1 MARIIKC
8 GKAACPNRHTL
19 GQCLLEFISI
29 DENGVCNGWN
39 KFIRHQMNSRYTYSL
54 VEVSDVTEEKELVN
68 NEQVDE
74 RRNDSESQNNVPVDE
89 SAESS
94 SEEKCE

>member
-1 MARIIKC
+1 MAKIIKC
-8 GKAACPNRHTL
+8 GKAACQNRHSS
-19 GQCLLEFISI
+19 GQCSLEFVSI

-39 KFIRHQMNSRYTYSL
+39 KFIRHQMNSRYTYSP
-54 VEVSDVTEEKELVN
+54 VEVSDVTEEKELVK

-74 RRNDSESQNNVPVDE
+74 GRNDSESQNDVPVDE
-89 SAESS
+89 STESS

>member
-8 GKAACPNRHTL
+8 GKAACLNRHSS
-19 GQCLLEFISI
+19 QCSLEFVSI

-39 KFIRHQMNSRYTYSL
+39 KFIRHQMNSRYTCSP
-54 VEVSDVTEEKELVN
+54 VEVSDVVEEKELIN

-74 RRNDSESQNNVPVDE
+74 GRNDSESQNDVPLDE
-89 SAESS
+89 STESS
-94 SEEKCE
+94 SEEKCD

>member
-8 GKAACPNRHTL
+8 GKAMCPNRHSS
-19 GQCLLEFISI
+19 GQCSLEFVSI

-39 KFIRHQMNSRYTYSL
+39 KFVRHQMNSRYTYSP
-54 VEVSDVTEEKELVN
+54 VEVSDVIEEKELVK

-74 RRNDSESQNNVPVDE
+74 GRNDSESQNNVPVDE
-89 SAESS
+89 STESS

>member
-1 MARIIKC
+1 MAKVIKC
-8 GKAACPNRHTL
+8 GKAVCQNCHSS
-19 GQCLLEFISI
+19 QCSLEFVSI

-39 KFIRHQMNSRYTYSL
+39 KFVRHQMNNRYTCSP
-54 VEVSDVTEEKELVN
+54 VEVSDVVEEKELIN

-74 RRNDSESQNNVPVDE
+74 RRNDSESQDNVSVDE
-89 SAESS
+89 STESS

>member
-8 GKAACPNRHTL
+8 SKAMCPNRHSS
-19 GQCLLEFISI
+19 GQCASEFVSI

-39 KFIRHQMNSRYTYSL
+39 KFVRHQMNSRYTYAP
-54 VEVSDVTEEKELVN
+54 VEVSDVIEEKELIK

-74 RRNDSESQNNVPVDE
+74 GRNDSESQNNVPVDE
-89 SAESS
+89 STESS

>member
-8 GKAACPNRHTL
+8 GKAVCPNRHSS
-19 GQCLLEFISI
+19 GQCSLEFVSI

-39 KFIRHQMNSRYTYSL
+39 KFVRHQMNSRYTYSL
-54 VEVSDVTEEKELVN
+54 VEVSDITEEKELVK

-74 RRNDSESQNNVPVDE
+74 GRNDSESQNDVPVDE
-89 SAESS
+89 STESS

>member
-8 GKAACPNRHTL
+8 GKAMCPNRHSS
-19 GQCLLEFISI
+19 GQCSLEFVSI

-74 RRNDSESQNNVPVDE
+74 GRNDSESQNNVPVDE

>member
-8 GKAACPNRHTL
+8 VKAVCPNRHSS
-19 GQCLLEFISI
+19 GQCALEFVSI

-39 KFIRHQMNSRYTYSL
+39 KFIRHQMNSRYTYSS
-54 VEVSDVTEEKELVN
+54 VEVSDVTEEKELVK

-74 RRNDSESQNNVPVDE
+74 GRNDSESQNDVPVDE
-89 SAESS
+89 STESG

>member
-8 GKAACPNRHTL
+8 GKAMCPNRHSS
-19 GQCLLEFISI
+19 GQCSLEFVSI

-74 RRNDSESQNNVPVDE
+74 GRNDSESQNNVPVDE
-89 SAESS
+89 STESS

>member
-8 GKAACPNRHTL
+8 GKGACSNRHSS
-19 GQCLLEFISI
+19 GQCALEFVSI

-39 KFIRHQMNSRYTYSL
+39 KFIRHQMNSRYTYAP
-54 VEVSDVTEEKELVN
+54 VEVSDVTEEKELIN

-74 RRNDSESQNNVPVDE
+74 RGNDSESQNNVPVDE
-89 SAESS
+89 SASS
-94 SEEKCE
+94 GAEEVHQ

>member
-8 GKAACPNRHTL
+8 GKAACPNRHSS
-19 GQCLLEFISI
+19 GQCLLEFVSI

-39 KFIRHQMNSRYTYSL
+39 KFIRHQMNSRYTYSP
-54 VEVSDVTEEKELVN
+54 VEVFDVIEEKELVN

-74 RRNDSESQNNVPVDE
+74 GRNNSESQNNVPVDE
-89 SAESS
+89 STESS

>member
-8 GKAACPNRHTL
+8 GKAACPNRHSS
-19 GQCLLEFISI
+19 GQCALEFVSI

-39 KFIRHQMNSRYTYSL
+39 KFIRHQMNSCYTYSL
-54 VEVSDVTEEKELVN
+54 VEVSDVIEEKELIK

-74 RRNDSESQNNVPVDE
+74 GRNDSESQNDVPVDE
-89 SAESS
+89 SKESS